1 MTLSPMKTPKTFA
14 HRLASLQNRA
24 WLPPSLLLLALSSV
38 FLFGGDSGHYYQED
52 EHKKLA
58 IAENLSIDHNFRL
71 FIDQTL
77 DADGKP
83 TYAQPYERFPIGGY
97 SLYGRFPIGGYSL
110 IKLAIS
116 PFGDD
121 LSAKIYAAR
130 VLMLLCFVAAAVLAY
145 LSLCRLTSNRWI
157 ALTAALLAFSS
168 PYLLYH
174 SDVINTEI
182 TIDLFAVMLVFH
194 GMAVFE
200 QEGRFRQLL
209 LKACIALLL
218 GWHMYALLL
227 PFIAFGLTRELVKT
241 HSNASPASGALR
253 QLRHLALSLIRS
265 RYLALGV
272 MSLLFGVSVLTFNFT
287 NEYFALN
294 REIPP
299 TELPSF
305 KSMTNRIG
313 VGSYFK
319 ELPIHADY
327 LAWPAFLE
335 RQFYR
340 VGMITLPYAFSL
352 SYVEDRQ
359 ALPLL
364 FVVLG
369 IAVSGASLI
378 GLLFIRRY
386 KILLASLTLS
396 GFCWALPMRY
406 NVAYPWHQFEAV
418 FYIGVTLALFSMI
431 LLYLL
436 KISSERAVAALSVAA
451 LLIFVL
457 SALRMS
463 QLNNAIPIGELR
475 DAAIDD
481 FEIIRSMTDAGNVM
495 QTIAMPKLYGRIT
508 VFAYY
513 LSGRIGVHIPETA
526 PTART
531 PDFVIS
537 GTRADRLSS
546 LTPQNRMVFLYEWD
560 DYYRRIDQIIEQAGA
575 PLTRPGFGVYL
586 DDNRLIYVKND
597 CIEDDTDTP
606 FFLALY
612 PVDQNDLPINRM
624 QYGFDNLDFR
634 FEEHAVLL
642 GERCI
647 AIKLLPDYDISRIYT
662 GQFIQGVDGSFEH
675 LWERDVSLNEAAR

>member
-58 IAENLSIDHNFRL
+58 IAENLSIDHHFRL

-77 DADGKP
+77 DAAGKP

-130 VLMLLCFVAAAVLAY
+130 VLMLLCFAAAAALAY

-194 GMAVFE
+194 GMALFE

-241 HSNASPASGALR
+241 HSNASSASGALR
-253 QLRHLALSLIRS
+253 QLRRLARSLIRS
-265 RYLALGV
+265 RYLTLGV

-319 ELPIHADY
+319 ELPIHATY

-352 SYVEDRQ
+352 SYVEDRE

-364 FVVLG
+364 FVGLG
-369 IAVSGASLI
+369 IVVSGASLI

-436 KISSERAVAALSVAA
+436 KISSERVVAALSVAA

-475 DAAIDD
+475 DAAIAD
-481 FEIIRSMTDAGNVM
+481 FEIIRNMTDAGNVM

-513 LSGRIGVHIPETA
+513 LSGRIGVPADQTVPA
-526 PTART
+526 ART
-531 PDFVIS
+531 PDFVIT
-537 GTRADRLSS
+537 GRRADGLAS
-546 LTPQNRMVFLYEWD
+546 LTPQNRMIFLYDWD
-560 DYYRRIDQIIEQAGA
+560 DYHRRLDEIVEQTDE
-575 PLTRPGFGVYL
+575 PLTHHGFDVHLVG
-586 DDNRLIYVKND
+586 NALIYAKD
-597 CIEDDTDTP
+597 ACSEDDVSEK
-606 FFLALY
+606 FFLALF
-612 PVDQNDLPINRM
+612 PVDKSALPINRR
-624 QYGFDNLDFR
+624 QHGFDNLDFR
-634 FEEHAVLL
+634 FDEHAIRR

-647 AIKLLPDYDISRIYT
+647 AVKPLPDYDIARIYT
-662 GQFIQGVDGSFEH
+662 GQFIQLTGGSFEH
-675 LWERDVSLNEAAR
+675 LWESDVSLKEEAR

>member
-1 MTLSPMKTPKTFA
+1 MTFSTKETLKTAA
-14 HRLASLQNRA
+14 HRLTRLRTSA
-24 WLPPSLLLLALSSV
+24 WLPPALLLLALSSV
-38 FLFGGDSGHYYQED
+38 FLFGDNRSHYYQED

-58 IAENLSIDHNFRL
+58 IAENLSIDHHFRL

-83 TYAQPYERFPIGGY
+83 TYEQPYERFPIGGY

-130 VLMLLCFVAAAVLAY
+130 MLMLLCFAAAAVLAY
-145 LSLCRLTSNRWI
+145 LSLCRLTSNHWI
-157 ALTAALLAFSS
+157 ALTTTLLAFSS

-194 GMAVFE
+194 GMVIFE
-200 QEGRFRQLL
+200 QKGRFRQLL

-227 PFIAFGLTRELVKT
+227 PFIAFGLTSELIK
-241 HSNASPASGALR
+241 ASSSASHTYGALH
-253 QLRHLALSLIRS
+253 QLRHLARALIRS
-265 RYLALGV
+265 RYLTLGIA
-272 MSLLFGVSVLTFNFT
+272 SLLFGISVLAFNFT

-294 REIPP
+294 REIPL

-305 KSMTNRIG
+305 KSMTNRTG
-313 VGSYFK
+313 VGSYFR
-319 ELPIHADY
+319 ELPIHAAY
-327 LAWPAFLE
+327 LAWPAFPE
-335 RQFYR
+335 RQLYR
-340 VGMITLPYAFSL
+340 VGMMTLPYAFSL
-352 SYVEDRQ
+352 SYVEDRD
-359 ALPLL
+359 PPPRL
-364 FVVLG
+364 FVGLG

-386 KILLASLTLS
+386 KILLASLSLS
-396 GFCWALPMRY
+396 GFCWALPMRH
-406 NVAYPWHQFEAV
+406 NVAFPWHQFEAV
-418 FYIGVTLALFSMI
+418 FYIGVTLTLFSLI

-436 KISSERAVAALSVAA
+436 KLSSERVVAALSVAA
-451 LLIFVL
+451 LLVFVV

-463 QLNNAIPIGELR
+463 HLNNAIPIGELR

-481 FEIIRSMTDAGNVM
+481 FEIIRNMTDDGNVI
-495 QTIAMPKLYGRIT
+495 QTIAMPKFYGRIT

-513 LSGRIGVHIPETA
+513 LSGRIGASADETV
-526 PTART
+526 PSART
-531 PDFVIS
+531 PDFVIT
-537 GTRADRLSS
+537 GMRADGLAS
-546 LTPQNRMVFLYEWD
+546 LTPHNRMIFLYEWD
-560 DYYRRIDQIIEQAGA
+560 DYQRHIDQIIARAGA
-575 PLTRPGFGVYL
+575 PLIRPGFGVYL
-586 DDNRLIYVKND
+586 DDNTLIYAKDDCRDND
-597 CIEDDTDTP
+597 LGEK

-612 PVDQNDLPINRM
+612 PDDPNDLPIERM
-624 QYGFDNLDFR
+624 QHGFDNLDFN
-634 FEEHAVLL
+634 FEQHAILR

-647 AIKLLPDYDISRIYT
+647 AIRPLPDYDIARIYT
-662 GQFIQGVDGSFEH
+662 GQFIQLPDGSFEH
-675 LWERDVSLNEAAR
+675 LWESDVSLKEEAH